1 MIGDGDG
8 ALLALRDKTAVV
20 ADESLGVAL
29 FIHDDSDFFSL
40 FQIFTYRFIG
50 QFGKMMIQ
58 FFGHIHEEDVLVGMG
73 EVFVVHYLFFS
84 FPYFSIAKNAG
95 L

>member
-20 ADESLGVAL
+20 ADEPLRVSF
-29 FIHDDSDFFSL
+29 FIHNDSDFLSL
-40 FQIFTYRFIG
+40 VEVFTYRFIG

-58 FFGHIHEEDVLVGMG
+58 FFGHIYEEDVFVGMG
-73 EVFVVHYLFFS
+73 EVFVIHEGNSLDRV
-84 FPYFSIAKNAG
+84 IE
-95 L
+95 